1 MLFSYHLLYFCTALS
16 LIIMLSSHYHHHK
29 SKTFSQLTQCPFT
42 GTLLLLCFKMS
53 EKQRKCSIC
62 LGDMLPWDNHQA
74 CLKCRND
81 KKGKDKC
88 VIGKESECTICA
100 GALKIPHRKK
110 SSKSKVTE
118 KFDDSLLDEPTPSKS
133 STSTSSTP
141 DSSLQEMLKAMN
153 NQLSSVASQF
163 EELKRRDKPTSSK
176 TALPPSQEQGMCAPV
191 SQTRPVP
198 SEGDFLMRNPRY
210 LQRNATDL
218 GLLRGIQTLTPRS

>member
-1 MLFSYHLLYFCTALS
+1 MSRHFFTESTHVNPSGHLLEVISPLYVVI
-16 LIIMLSSHYHHHK
+16 LI
-29 SKTFSQLTQCPFT
+29 LTTVKYTRVLF
-42 GTLLLLCFKMS
+42 GASKMS

-62 LGDMLPWDNHQA
+62 SGDMLPWDNHQA
-74 CLKCRND
+74 YLKCRND

-153 NQLSSVASQF
+153 NQLSSLASQF
-163 EELKRRDKPTSSK
+163 EE
-176 TALPPSQEQGMCAPV
+176 G
-191 SQTRPVP
+191 
-198 SEGDFLMRNPRY
+198 
-210 LQRNATDL
+210 
-218 GLLRGIQTLTPRS
+218 